1 MTDVAVSKAIRSE
14 KTALSVTWTTPQ
26 SDVHIS
32 QYNLQYRIHGTTI
45 WGNQV
50 TISGSSPQNST
61 FLTRLRA
68 GTEYDIRMR
77 ALSAVGA
84 GNWSAVQTERTYTS
98 EFFSMIPQPSGA
110 YMFLDYHNFHLSW
123 FNNYI
128 LFCNKLQIHFVHLFN
143 HRGTY
148 ITAYYLCFLVACI
161 SFLIS
166 VLLLSWIRPLRC
178 VNLTSILAA

>member
-1 MTDVAVSKAIRSE
+1 MAVTKAVHSG
-14 KTALSVTWTTPQ
+14 KPALMVTWSTPQ

-50 TISGSSPQNST
+50 TISGSSSQNST

-84 GNWSAVQTERTYTS
+84 GNWSAVQTERTYMS

-128 LFCNKLQIHFVHLFN
+128 LFYNKLYIQFVN
-143 HRGTY
+143 HRG
-148 ITAYYLCFLVACI
+148 
-161 SFLIS
+161 S
-166 VLLLSWIRPLRC
+166 
-178 VNLTSILAA
+178 